1 MTVLWLILPALFW
14 VDSLAAQTGVLQIVW
29 PEGDQE
35 VSKNIEKIDRPT
47 DSVSVYSYLQ
57 NLLVELRAEQ
67 YLTASVDSLLWEN
80 GKATAYLFTGKT
92 YRWRELRNGNVGEE
106 FLSQVRFRERLY
118 EDRPLSETEIR
129 DLQKRLLTYAEN
141 NGYPFAQ
148 IYLDSIEIEDG
159 AVTARLMMEPG
170 QVYFFDDINLSG
182 NAEIS
187 LVYLQ
192 SYLGI
197 RSGTPF
203 SRKLLLRIR
212 DRLRELPFL
221 EENRGATVTFR
232 ANRATVNLSLKKRK
246 ASRFDLVFGFLPGGE
261 TINSPG
267 GSNRAGF
274 QFTATGK
281 ADWQNQFGR
290 GERIFLEYERIR
302 PRTQELDVLFSY
314 PYVLDLP
321 FGVEGSFDLF
331 KNDTLFLEVGY
342 NFGVQYLFSGGNYLK
357 IFVENETTNLLSFDE
372 TAVAN
377 GIVPAS
383 LDLSNSLF
391 GLELNWLDLDYR
403 YNPRTGYSSR
413 LRAGAGFK
421 TLQEN
426 NKLLE
431 LNEAI
436 YDGLTLRTFQYRFDA
451 DLAGY
456 LPLGARSTLKT
467 GLRGG
472 YLLAPEAPIYRNE
485 QYRIGGNQLLRGFDE
500 ESIFTTRYAVL
511 TVEPRLLF
519 SQNGYFYAFA
529 DVGYTEDKTDRTD
542 RTDQPI
548 GIGVGLAL
556 ETPAGILGVS
566 LAVGKTRSA
575 PFNFRAPKIHIGY
588 VSLF

>member
-1 MTVLWLILPALFW
+1 MLCLL
-14 VDSLAAQTGVLQIVW
+14 LAYFLCGTGLVAQTDLLQIVW
-29 PEGDQE
+29 SEEEPD
-35 VSKNIEKIDRPT
+35 VSGFIGELERPT
-47 DSVSVYSYLQ
+47 DSLSVMPYLQ
-57 NLLVELRAEQ
+57 RVLLELRSQ
-67 YLTASVDSLLWEN
+67 DYLTASVDSLIWN
-80 GKATAYLFTGKT
+80 SGKATAYLFRGRP
-92 YRWRELRNGNVGEE
+92 YRWRELRNGNVREE

-118 EDRPLSETEIR
+118 EDRPLAESEIR
-129 DLQKRLLTYAEN
+129 DLQERLLNYAEN

-148 IYLDSIEIEDG
+148 IYLDSIEIEEG
-159 AVTARLMMEPG
+159 AVSARLMMDPG
-170 QVYFFDDINLSG
+170 QVYFFEEIDLSG
-182 NAEIS
+182 SADIS
-187 LVYLQ
+187 RIYLQ

-197 RSGTPF
+197 KPGTPF

-232 ANRATVNLSLKKRK
+232 ENRATVNVSLKKRK

-290 GERIFLEYERIR
+290 GERIFLEYERVR
-302 PRTQELDVLFSY
+302 PRTQELDVLFNY

-321 FGVEGSFDLF
+321 FGVEGTFDLF
-331 KNDTLFLEVGY
+331 KNDTFFLEVGY
-342 NFGVQYLFSGGNYLK
+342 DLGVQYLFSGGNYLK
-357 IFVENETTNLLSFDE
+357 IFVENQSTDLLSFDAG
-372 TAVAN
+372 AVSN
-377 GIVPAS
+377 GQVPAS

-391 GLELNWLDLDYR
+391 GLELNWLNLDYR
-403 YNPRTGYSSR
+403 YNPRTGFSSR

-421 TLQEN
+421 TIREN
-426 NKLLE
+426 SKLLE

-436 YDGLTLRTFQYRFDA
+436 YEGLTLRTFQYRFDA

-456 LPLGARSTLKT
+456 LPLGARSTVKT

-472 YLLAPEAPIYRNE
+472 FLLAPEAPIYRNE

-500 ESIFTTRYAVL
+500 ESLFTSRYAVL

-529 DVGYTEDKTDRTD
+529 DVAYTNDVTDRTN

>member
-1 MTVLWLILPALFW
+1 MLCLL
-14 VDSLAAQTGVLQIVW
+14 LAYFLCGTGLVAQTDLLQIVW
-29 PEGDQE
+29 SEEEPD
-35 VSKNIEKIDRPT
+35 VSGFIGELERPT
-47 DSVSVYSYLQ
+47 DSLSVMPYLQ
-57 NLLVELRAEQ
+57 RVLLELRSQ
-67 YLTASVDSLLWEN
+67 DYLTASVDSLIWN
-80 GKATAYLFTGKT
+80 SGKATAYLFRGRP
-92 YRWRELRNGNVGEE
+92 YRWRELRNGNVREE

-118 EDRPLSETEIR
+118 EDRPLAESEIR
-129 DLQKRLLTYAEN
+129 DLQERLLNYAEN

-148 IYLDSIEIEDG
+148 IYLDSIEIEEG
-159 AVTARLMMEPG
+159 AVSARLMMDPG
-170 QVYFFDDINLSG
+170 QVYFFEEIDLSG
-182 NAEIS
+182 SADIS
-187 LVYLQ
+187 RIYLQ

-197 RSGTPF
+197 KPGTPF

-232 ANRATVNLSLKKRK
+232 ENRATVNVSLKKRK

-290 GERIFLEYERIR
+290 GERIFLEYERVR
-302 PRTQELDVLFSY
+302 PRTQELDVLFNY

-321 FGVEGSFDLF
+321 FGVEGTFDLF
-331 KNDTLFLEVGY
+331 KNDTFFLEVGY
-342 NFGVQYLFSGGNYLK
+342 DLGVQYLFSGGNYLK
-357 IFVENETTNLLSFDE
+357 IFVENQSTDLLSFDAG
-372 TAVAN
+372 AVSN
-377 GIVPAS
+377 GQVPAS

-391 GLELNWLDLDYR
+391 GLELNWLNLDYR
-403 YNPRTGYSSR
+403 YNPRTGFSSR

-421 TLQEN
+421 TIREN
-426 NKLLE
+426 SKLLE

-436 YDGLTLRTFQYRFDA
+436 YEGLTLRTFQYRFDA

-456 LPLGARSTLKT
+456 LPLGARSTVKT

-472 YLLAPEAPIYRNE
+472 FLLAPEAPIYRNE

-500 ESIFTTRYAVL
+500 ESLFTSRYAVL

-529 DVGYTEDKTDRTD
+529 DVAYTEDVTDRTN